1 MDQRLFAGGLVMRGF
16 LKFFALVVLLV
27 PVWIVFL
34 TMTSEDRLKQRS
46 NIGPLVAVDQALQG
60 AGDGRWVSVM
70 VRMDPTSPADA
81 WRLEG
86 LTTVPDGAD
95 AMTAQH
101 FVAVAHTKCLPL
113 SDAACW
119 VVDRLDFSL
128 VDDVLPD
135 APGSGTGLVDVA
147 EAQRLLIVQEQLREM
162 GFDPGPSDGALG
174 PQTQQ
179 AVRDYVAQANGSA
192 AEATSE
198 TQANVTGDPTAQAL
212 VDLEVMGLLARGER
226 HHARGEYHAA
236 LQVYAKA
243 IQLDPRKARAWFNR
257 GLIYQ
262 EMGLPDLAI
271 LEYDMSLALSDD
283 QVLVYHSRGNAHFD
297 IGDHWRAFADHADG
311 LGVRYLGDQYLV
323 VTGRIGETWTQV
335 EPQLVAM
342 LEWAEGAWDQAK
354 ATIEEK
360 LQSSDAG
367 SAEEA
372 T

>member
-1 MDQRLFAGGLVMRGF
+1 MRGF

-27 PVWIVFL
+27 PAWIVFL

-46 NIGPLVAVDQALQG
+46 NIGPLVAFDQALQG

-70 VRMDPTSPADA
+70 VRMDPISPADA

-95 AMTAQH
+95 TVATQH
-101 FVAVAHTKCLPL
+101 FVAAAHTKCLPL

-128 VDDVLPD
+128 VDDVLVD

-179 AVRDYVAQANGSA
+179 ALRDYVAQANGSVT
-192 AEATSE
+192 EASGTE
-198 TQANVTGDPTAQAL
+198 VNGTGGPSVQAL
-212 VDLEVMGLLARGER
+212 VDLEVMGLLAHGER
-226 HHARGEYHAA
+226 HHARGEYHTA
-236 LQVYAKA
+236 LQEYAKA

-262 EMGLPDLAI
+262 EMGMPDLAI
-271 LEYDMSLALSDD
+271 SEYDMSLTLSDD
-283 QVLVYHSRGNAHFD
+283 QVLVYHSRGNTHFEM
-297 IGDHWRAFADHADG
+297 GDHWRAFADHADG

-323 VTGRIGETWTQV
+323 VTGRIGETRTHV
-335 EPQLVAM
+335 EPQLAAM
-342 LEWAEGAWDQAK
+342 LEWAEGAWDQAR
-354 ATIEEK
+354 ATLEEK
-360 LQSSDAG
+360 KLQASDGG
-367 SAEEA
+367 SAEEP

>member
-1 MDQRLFAGGLVMRGF
+1 MRGF

-27 PVWIVFL
+27 PAWIAFL
-34 TMTSEDRLKQRS
+34 TITSEDRLKQRS
-46 NIGPLVAVDQALQG
+46 NIGPLVAFDQALQG

-70 VRMDPTSPADA
+70 VRMDPISPADA

-86 LTTVPDGAD
+86 LATLPEEAD
-95 AMTAQH
+95 AATAQH

-135 APGSGTGLVDVA
+135 VPGSGTGLVDVA

-179 AVRDYVAQANGSA
+179 ALRDYVAQANGSVT
-192 AEATSE
+192 EASGTE
-198 TQANVTGDPTAQAL
+198 VNGTGGPSVQAL
-212 VDLEVMGLLARGER
+212 VDLEVMGLLAHGER
-226 HHARGEYHAA
+226 HHARGEYHDA
-236 LQVYAKA
+236 LQEYAKA

-262 EMGLPDLAI
+262 EMGMPDLAI
-271 LEYDMSLALSDD
+271 SEYDMSLNLSDD
-283 QVLVYHSRGNAHFD
+283 QVMAYQSRGNAHFD
-297 IGDHWRAFADHADG
+297 IGDYWQAFADHADG

-323 VTGRIGETWTQV
+323 VTGRVGETWTQV
-335 EPQLVAM
+335 EPQLAAM
-342 LEWAEGAWDQAK
+342 LQWAEGAWFQAK
-354 ATIEEK
+354 ATLEEK
-360 LQSSDAG
+360 LQASDGG
-367 SAEEA
+367 SAEEP

>member
-1 MDQRLFAGGLVMRGF
+1 MKGF

-27 PVWIVFL
+27 PAWIAFL
-34 TMTSEDRLKQRS
+34 TMTGEDRLKQRS
-46 NIGPLVAVDQALQG
+46 NIGPLVAVDRALQG

-70 VRMDPTSPADA
+70 VGVDPTSPADA

-86 LTTVPDGAD
+86 LTTVPDGVEAV
-95 AMTAQH
+95 TAQH
-101 FVAVAHTKCLPL
+101 FVAAAHTKCQPL

-119 VVDRLDFSL
+119 VVDRLDCSL
-128 VDDVLPD
+128 VDDASAD
-135 APGSGTGLVDVA
+135 APGSGTGLVDVI

-179 AVRDYVAQANGSA
+179 AVRDYVAQANGGA
-192 AEATSE
+192 AEASG
-198 TQANVTGDPTAQAL
+198 TQANGTEAGGTGDPTAQAL

-226 HHARGEYHAA
+226 YHAKGDYHTA
-236 LQVYAKA
+236 LQDYAKVV
-243 IQLDPRKARAWFNR
+243 QLDPKKARTWFNR

-262 EMGLPDLAI
+262 DMGMPDLAI
-271 LEYDMSLALSDD
+271 SEYDMSLALSDD
-283 QVLVYHSRGNAHFD
+283 QVLVYHSRGNAYFD

-335 EPQLVAM
+335 EPQLAAM

>member
-1 MDQRLFAGGLVMRGF
+1 
-16 LKFFALVVLLV
+16 
-27 PVWIVFL
+27 
-34 TMTSEDRLKQRS
+34 MTSEDRLKQRS

-60 AGDGRWVSVM
+60 VGDGRWVSVM
-70 VRMDPTSPADA
+70 VRIDPTSPADA

-95 AMTAQH
+95 AVTAQH
-101 FVAVAHTKCLPL
+101 FVAAAHTKCLPL

-128 VDDVLPD
+128 VEDVLVD
-135 APGSGTGLVDVA
+135 APGSGAGLVNVA
-147 EAQRLLIVQEQLREM
+147 ETQRLLIVQEQLREM

-174 PQTQQ
+174 PQTRQ

-192 AEATSE
+192 AEASG
-198 TQANVTGDPTAQAL
+198 TGDPTARAL

-236 LQVYAKA
+236 LQEYAKA
-243 IQLDPRKARAWFNR
+243 IQLDPKKARAWFNR

-262 EMGLPDLAI
+262 DMGMPDLAI
-271 LEYDMSLALSDD
+271 SEYDMSLALSDD

-311 LGVRYLGDQYLV
+311 LGVRYLGDQFLV
-323 VTGRIGETWTQV
+323 VTGRIGEAWTQV
-335 EPQLVAM
+335 EPQLAAM

-354 ATIEEK
+354 ATLEEK

>member
-1 MDQRLFAGGLVMRGF
+1 MKGF

-27 PVWIVFL
+27 PAWIAFL
-34 TMTSEDRLKQRS
+34 TITGEDRLKQRTTA
-46 NIGPLVAVDQALQG
+46 GPLVAVDRALQG
-60 AGDGRWVSVM
+60 AGDGHWVSLM
-70 VRMDPTSPADA
+70 VRMDPASPADA

-86 LTTVPDGAD
+86 LATVPDGAD
-95 AMTAQH
+95 AVTAQH
-101 FVAVAHTKCLPL
+101 FVAAAHTKCLPL

-128 VDDVLPD
+128 VEDMSVD
-135 APGSGTGLVDVA
+135 APGSEAGSVDIT

-192 AEATSE
+192 VEASGTQGTSG
-198 TQANVTGDPTAQAL
+198 TQANGTGDPTAQAL
-212 VDLEVMGLLARGER
+212 ADLEVMGLLARGER
-226 HHARGEYHAA
+226 YHARGDYHTA
-236 LQVYAKA
+236 LQDYAKVV
-243 IQLDPRKARAWFNR
+243 QLDPKKARVWFNR

-262 EMGLPDLAI
+262 EMGMPDLAI
-271 LEYDMSLALSDD
+271 SEYDMSLALSDD

-297 IGDHWRAFADHADG
+297 IGDYWQAFADHADG

-323 VTGRIGETWTQV
+323 VTGRIGEIWAQV
-335 EPQLVAM
+335 EPQLAAM

-354 ATIEEK
+354 ATLEEK